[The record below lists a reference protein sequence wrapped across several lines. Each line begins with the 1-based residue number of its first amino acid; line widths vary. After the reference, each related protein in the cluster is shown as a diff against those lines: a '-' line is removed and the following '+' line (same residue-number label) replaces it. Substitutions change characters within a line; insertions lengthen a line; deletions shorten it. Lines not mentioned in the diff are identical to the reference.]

1 MGPLP
6 RRSESLPVLPP
17 GAASAKSGAFCPT
30 SSADTA
36 LASPKVRTIAAAAA
50 RIVERRLLGAPPP
63 ERRGTAWS
71 TRREAILARGS
82 GTPVPGHPVGLI
94 IAALHR
100 LRREVARDPHAVGVV
115 VARHPRARRGLL
127 GHPLIRPVAGY
138 PGPVTRRR
146 VAAAAI
152 AIPERRIPGVRIDGT
167 IEGRPR
173 MGRKRVAGQR
183 HLRRR
188 RVRHMGALL
197 MVALPGLAPPGLPLA
212 GGGPHHDPGAAG
224 LRRPQGEPDQAQPCD
239 HTGDSEHSP
248 VLHRVL
254 LPSQPPRG
262 ARAVAA
268 QPGISAGAFL
278 MSTTC
283 FTSPA

>member
-6 RRSESLPVLPP
+6 SRSESLTVLPP

-36 LASPKVRTIAAAAA
+36 LASPRVRTIAAAAA
-50 RIVERRLLGAPPP
+50 RIVRRIIGTPPP

-71 TRREAILARGS
+71 TRREPILARGS

-94 IAALHR
+94 VAALHR
-100 LRREVARDPHAVGVV
+100 LRREVARDPHPVGVV
-115 VARHPRARRGLL
+115 VARHPGARRRLL

-138 PGPVTRRR
+138 PSPVTRRR
-146 VAAAAI
+146 VAATAV
-152 AIPERRIPGVRIDGT
+152 AIPEIRIPRVRIDGT

-183 HLRRR
+183 HLGRR
-188 RVRHMGALL
+188 RVRHVGALL
-197 MVALPGLAPPGLPLA
+197 ILALPGLALPGLTLP
-212 GGGPHHDPGAAG
+212 GSGPHHDPGAAG
-224 LRRPQGEPDQAQPCD
+224 LRRPQGEPEQAQPCD